1 MAYRLGIDLGTS
13 TTVAVLSGP
22 GAARRPLLFDASPL
36 LSSAVFA
43 GEPAVLPGEPAAFA
57 GGGSALLT
65 GLDAER
71 AAVAQPAG
79 LEANPKR
86 RIDDGTIWLGEREY
100 AVAEV
105 LAAILRRVA
114 IEAHRVAGDPIG
126 PDGRWAGGE
135 SGRVEGGFVGSG
147 GLIGDVVLT
156 HPAAWGRTRLGLL
169 SEAAARAGLGEVGL
183 VAEPVAAAAYFGTVR
198 DLRPG
203 QTVVVYD
210 LGAGTFDV
218 SVVRRAEGGGFAVLA
233 ADGLTDVGGLDLD
246 AAVVQHAR
254 ALTPGAAAAWG
265 RLDWPQDR
273 ADQAARRALWTGAR
287 AAKEQLSRHATA
299 DLHLPLVDTNLHLT
313 REEFEAAA
321 RPYLDRTVALTVQV
335 LRDAGAV
342 PERIAGVFLVGGS
355 SRIPLAATLLHR
367 KLRIAPTVVDQPE
380 LVVAEGSLLA
390 PATRWETTLPTEEL
404 TPVIAIRP
412 STTYSKLSTVDSA
425 FAWNPPGAARRTENR
440 SAATETPA
448 TSTET
453 PATQAETSATWA
465 ETPTALP
472 ETLPAAPETSR
483 TLPETATA
491 STATLPA
498 ASETLPAAS
507 ETLADRSGSRAAG
520 DSVPVGRA
528 AVELEPKSGSTRPVA
543 AEPVGSADPVVE
555 SSETVVAPWKPA
567 VAPSRAEVTT
577 SEPVAAVSKP
587 VDVPS
592 GPVAPAVVPS
602 QSVGA
607 SSGPGAGSVGASS
620 GPGAVS
626 VGAAAGSGAVSG
638 GAAPGSGVV
647 AAGGA
652 ASRSRRRLFIAAALV
667 LVLVAGVLG
676 VRYWLRGPVVAE
688 LRGAVGAVRAVAFS
702 PDGELLAAVG
712 DDKTLRLWDVD
723 GEKATVLTTAASGRA
738 VAFSP
743 DGRLV
748 AAGGEDRRVHL
759 WDVETRQ
766 ERRQSLQGGTPFA
779 VTALSFAR
787 DGKTLVAGGDGG
799 IAVVLD
805 VESGA
810 QVAEFDV
817 FNPGAITAVAF
828 SPAAG
833 EADEVALGGASRV
846 IAVYTSKENGRR
858 LPVEES
864 VQHADT
870 IRAVAFNP
878 QGTLLASGGAD
889 RQILLWT
896 GQAGVVAS
904 RLTGSA
910 GAVNAVAFDRDGRV
924 LASGGEDQVVH
935 LWDPGAHKLI
945 RSFDQAHSPI
955 DALAFCPARAD
966 RLATGTRDG
975 VVRIWDVG

>member
-22 GAARRPLLFDASPL
+22 VPGSARPLLFDASPL

-43 GEPAVLPGEPAAFA
+43 GDGPE
-57 GGGSALLT
+57 LLT

-71 AAVAQPAG
+71 AASARPAG

-86 RIDDGTIWLGEREY
+86 RIDDGTVWLGEREY
-100 AVAEV
+100 PVAEV

-114 IEAHRVAGDPIG
+114 DEAHRVAGDPMG

-135 SGRVEGGFVGSG
+135 SRRVEGGFGGAGGESRRVEGGFGGAGGGFGGSGGGLGGSGGRWVGGEARTAG
-147 GLIGDVVLT
+147 GLIGEVVLT

-169 SEAAARAGLGEVGL
+169 SEAAARAGLGEAGF
-183 VAEPVAAAAYFGTVR
+183 VAEPVAAAAYFATVR

-218 SVVRRAEGGGFAVLA
+218 SVIRRAETGGFAVLA

-287 AAKEQLSRHATA
+287 ATKEQLSRHATA
-299 DLHLPLVDTNLHLT
+299 DLHLPLVDANLHLT

-367 KLRIAPTVVDQPE
+367 ALRIAPTVVDQPE

-390 PATRWETTLPTEEL
+390 PVTRWETTLPTEEL
-404 TPVIAIRP
+404 TPVIATP
-412 STTYSKLSTVDSA
+412 PPATHLSASTVDLTRS
-425 FAWNPPGAARRTENR
+425 WNPPGADHGPETR
-440 SAATETPA
+440 SAATETRSA
-448 TSTET
+448 ATET
-453 PATQAETSATWA
+453 RSAAT
-465 ETPTALP
+465 
-472 ETLPAAPETSR
+472 ETLPAAAETV
-483 TLPETATA
+483 
-491 STATLPA
+491 A
-498 ASETLPAAS
+498 ARSET
-507 ETLADRSGSRAAG
+507 
-520 DSVPVGRA
+520 
-528 AVELEPKSGSTRPVA
+528 VA
-543 AEPVGSADPVVE
+543 AR
-555 SSETVVAPWKPA
+555 SETVVAPWKPA
-567 VAPSRAEVTT
+567 VAPSKAEITT
-577 SEPVAAVSKP
+577 SKPAVTASNPV
-587 VDVPS
+587 VP
-592 GPVAPAVVPS
+592 PVAPAPS
-602 QSVGA
+602 E
-607 SSGPGAGSVGASS
+607 GPS
-620 GPGAVS
+620 PK
-626 VGAAAGSGAVSG
+626 SGAVAGSASPTEPETVPVG
-638 GAAPGSGVV
+638 GR
-647 AAGGA
+647 
-652 ASRSRRRLFIAAALV
+652 SRSRRRVVIAAVVV
-667 LVLVAGVLG
+667 LVVVAGVLG
-676 VRYWLRGPVVAE
+676 VRAWLRGPVVAE

-702 PDGELLAAVG
+702 PDGKLLAAVG

-723 GEKATVLTTAASGRA
+723 AEKATVLTTSASGRA

-743 DGRLV
+743 DGKVL

-759 WDVETRQ
+759 WDVATRQ

-787 DGKTLVAGGDGG
+787 SGKTLVAGGDGG

-828 SPAAG
+828 NPAAG

-846 IAVYTSKENGRR
+846 VAVYTSKENGRR

-864 VQHADT
+864 IQHEDT

-878 QGTLLASGGAD
+878 QGSLLASGGAD

-924 LASGGEDQVVH
+924 LASGGEDQAVH
-935 LWDPGAHKLI
+935 LWNPDAHKLI

-966 RLATGTRDG
+966 RLATGSRDG
-975 VVRIWDVG
+975 VVRVWDVS